1 MTDLPLIAAV
11 KTSNREQVVALLDSG
26 HDIHERGEQDW
37 PALNFAAGKGDLEM
51 VRLLSDRGADVF
63 ATGADQRTPYQ
74 IAIAASHAEVAREL
88 AQCEMKAGGDHGH
101 ISSQEWETRLYCK
114 AYRLD
119 EVRCF
124 AQWKDIS
131 APEIVEA
138 ASDDDLVFI
147 HEDYSVTRSIW
158 RDKEI
163 VFKGDNAEWR
173 QFCEATLRFH
183 VPRDLDEVTQ
193 EIGDFK
199 VEADQ
204 NPAEGNSSGR

>member
-1 MTDLPLIAAV
+1 MNDGPLIAAV
-11 KTSNREQVVALLDSG
+11 KASNREQVVALLNNG
-26 HDIHERGEQDW
+26 HNIDERGEQDW

-88 AQCEMKAGGDHGH
+88 AQREMKAGGDHGH
-101 ISSQEWETRLYCK
+101 ISSHEWENRPYCK
-114 AYRLD
+114 AYRLT
-119 EVRCF
+119 EVSEF

-131 APEIVEA
+131 GTVIVETTEG
-138 ASDDDLVFI
+138 DLVFI

-163 VFKGDNAEWR
+163 VYKGESADWR
-173 QFCEATLRFH
+173 RFCETTLRFRI
-183 VPRDLDEVTQ
+183 PRDLDEFTP
-193 EIGDFK
+193 DF
-199 VEADQ
+199 E
-204 NPAEGNSSGR
+204 NPTEGNSIGG